1 MGRKMM
7 WLSSNRAMESQEA
20 AVQVN
25 KGKTGVRS
33 TRGGGALTS
42 QQLNLTSTPPHLL
55 PMFVVGQTKDN
66 KVLELVAVTNNSLE
80 MENGKVS
87 GNSLKTEDHSGQ
99 EGHLGRINYHQLG
112 PIGEIMDLAP
122 IKNDPI
128 SMVGDLH

>member
-1 MGRKMM
+1 MGRKTM
-7 WLSSNRAMESQEA
+7 WLSSNRAMERQEG
-20 AVQVN
+20 AVEVD

-55 PMFVVGQTKDN
+55 PMIVVGQTKDN
-66 KVLELVAVTNNSLE
+66 KVLEVVAVTNNNLE

-99 EGHLGRINYHQLG
+99 EGRLGRINYHQLG
-112 PIGEIMDLAP
+112 PIEEIMDLAP

-128 SMVGDLH
+128 NMVGNPH

>member
-1 MGRKMM
+1 MGRRTT

-33 TRGGGALTS
+33 TRGGDALTS

-55 PMFVVGQTKDN
+55 PMIVVGQTKDN
-66 KVLELVAVTNNSLE
+66 QALEVVTNNSLE
-80 MENGKVS
+80 MENGKVLE
-87 GNSLKTEDHSGQ
+87 NSFKTEDHSGQ

-112 PIGEIMDLAP
+112 PIEEIMDLAP

-128 SMVGDLH
+128 NMVGDPH

>member
-33 TRGGGALTS
+33 IRGGDALTS

-55 PMFVVGQTKDN
+55 PMIMVVQIKDN
-66 KVLELVAVTNNSLE
+66 
-80 MENGKVS
+80 
-87 GNSLKTEDHSGQ
+87 
-99 EGHLGRINYHQLG
+99 
-112 PIGEIMDLAP
+112 
-122 IKNDPI
+122 
-128 SMVGDLH
+128 